1 MRLAIFINNV
11 ILKSLLKNSRAVS
24 AGLVV
29 QQRFAARFIANN
41 QN

>member
-1 MRLAIFINNV
+1 MCITVF
-11 ILKSLLKNSRAVS
+11 SFKNSRAVS

-41 QN
+41 QKLINKK